1 MRNDDGST
9 RKTLRPQLLHS
20 LLHVGGAVVNC
31 GMQMLKV
38 VWLRSVGKMWKLPY
52 ASDQLLLFP
61 RRHNGVVGN
70 LCIFPHAS

>member
-38 VWLRSVGKMWKLPY
+38 VWLRSVGKTWNVEVTIC
-52 ASDQLLLFP
+52 Q
-61 RRHNGVVGN
+61 
-70 LCIFPHAS
+70 